1 MVKLLEREWRP
12 VQIRSDSQYVVNGV
26 RNFNA
31 WRHQGWRGEN
41 SDLWSRLAVLL
52 SRRPPEDVEITKV
65 KGHATHLD
73 VECGA
78 VLLEDKA
85 GNDGADELARAAASS
100 QAAPAD
106 ILQRAAER
114 RQLASAIQWMIL
126 RILGERFAADASG
139 TAERDAGEC
148 ILADSEAEAAAAV
161 DP

>member
-1 MVKLLEREWRP
+1 MSYAP
-12 VQIRSDSQYVVNGV
+12 SGV
-26 RNFNA
+26 RLSPLGVVFI
-31 WRHQGWRGEN
+31 
-41 SDLWSRLAVLL
+41 LAGSIYFLIGVVL
-52 SRRPPEDVEITKV
+52 S
-65 KGHATHLD
+65 
-73 VECGA
+73 
-78 VLLEDKA
+78 EDKT
-85 GNDGADELARAAASS
+85 GNDGADELARAVTSS

-148 ILADSEAEAAAAV
+148 ILADSEAEASSAV